1 MKGGGIMKRIAC
13 LTVFLVVAVF
23 AFPTYAGKPKE
34 VVIVNQDPVPIV
46 VNNGE
51 SFPREPFLVGL
62 VNPVAQPG
70 VGNGEEV
77 LATVPAGKLLVLET
91 ISVTAGYFEGED
103 RVFPTVS
110 VRIQEVPEVG
120 LPQTLALFAIPLIE
134 IPIVDPGTRRFWAI
148 QAFRIYVPE
157 GTEVSILTGK
167 SGNSFAGVLTVSVS
181 ASGYFVPIDSPSLG
195 P

>member
-1 MKGGGIMKRIAC
+1 MKKIMF
-13 LTVFLVVAVF
+13 LTVILVVTAF

-34 VVIVNQDPVPIV
+34 VLIVNQDPVPII
-46 VNNGE
+46 VNNVE
-51 SFPREPFLVGL
+51 SFPREPFLTGL
-62 VNPVAQPG
+62 VNPIAQPG
-70 VGNGEEV
+70 AGNAEEV

-91 ISVTAGYFEGED
+91 VSFTASYLEGED

-110 VRIQEVPEVG
+110 VRVQEVPAVG
-120 LPQTLALFAIPLIE
+120 LPETIALFAIPLLE

-148 QAFRIYVPE
+148 QAFRIYAPE

-167 SGNSFAGVLTVSVS
+167 SGNSFAGLLTVSVS
-181 ASGYFVPIDSPSLG
+181 ASGYFVPINSPSLG